1 MEQLGFYH
9 ENYSFVT
16 RLTDTNNIYNNNNNN
31 VIPICH

>member
-1 MEQLGFYH
+1 MEQVGFYH

-16 RLTDTNNIYNNNNNN
+16 RLTDTNNNNDD